1 MAIEIKQKN
10 VDGFDKELLLVG
22 EGYVARPV
30 TLTKTSI
37 SGMTANEDG
46 KYVIPQGSYLYGADG
61 VSLLENPQQ
70 YAVVVGTTDV
80 RATATIDSTLKV
92 TSKLDGNVSD
102 TVTLVGG
109 TNRYATVDVVTGATN
124 AITVNLGTNKSGSIT
139 TTYKEVE
146 DLLNSDMVANTFL
159 IVEPAT
165 SSTDVSV
172 VASTAA
178 VTLSGGSVGTV
189 DGNIDGVLYHTVDVT
204 EGEATGAMIINGFI
218 DSDKMPVTPS
228 AAIKAKL
235 PHIVFGRKD

>member
-80 RATATIDSTLKV
+80 RSTATVNSTLKV

-124 AITVNLGTNKSGSIT
+124 TITVNLGTNKAGTIT

-146 DLLNSDMVANTFL
+146 DLLNSDIVSNTFV
-159 IVEPAT
+159 IVEPAAIVAL
-165 SSTDVSV
+165 SSTFTGAIKFTLDP
-172 VASTAA
+172 TK
-178 VTLSGGSVGTV
+178 TLSP
-189 DGNIDGVLYHTVDVT
+189 
-204 EGEATGAMIINGFI
+204 II
-218 DSDKMPVTPS
+218 V
-228 AAIKAKL
+228 
-235 PHIVFGRKD
+235 